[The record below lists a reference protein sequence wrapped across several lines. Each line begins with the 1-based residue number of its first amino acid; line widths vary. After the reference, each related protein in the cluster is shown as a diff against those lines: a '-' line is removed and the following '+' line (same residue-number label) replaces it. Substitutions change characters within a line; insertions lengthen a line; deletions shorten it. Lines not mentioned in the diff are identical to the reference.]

1 MILIQ
6 LRLGFVPALTVWCDA
21 HFTDVPW
28 MLPGRLGALGAQ
40 FCQVQALKR
49 LEASVVMLIGFLR
62 GGGAAP
68 AFKLRSCKRRYK
80 PLKHK
85 RMVPPDTSSRRS
97 DDAREPEKSPK

>member
-1 MILIQ
+1 M
-6 LRLGFVPALTVWCDA
+6 RLGFVPALTVWCDA

-28 MLPGRLGALGAQ
+28 MLPGRLGALRAH
-40 FCQVQALKR
+40 FCQAQALKR
-49 LEASVVMLIGFLR
+49 LEASVVKLIGFMR
-62 GGGAAP
+62 GVAAP

-85 RMVPPDTSSRRS
+85 RMAPPDTSSRRS

>member
-28 MLPGRLGALGAQ
+28 TLPGRLGALGAH

-62 GGGAAP
+62 GGEARP
-68 AFKLRSCKRRYK
+68 
-80 PLKHK
+80 
-85 RMVPPDTSSRRS
+85 RRS
-97 DDAREPEKSPK
+97 SCVHARGAINH

>member
-6 LRLGFVPALTVWCDA
+6 LRLGLVPALTVWCDA

-28 MLPGRLGALGAQ
+28 TLPGRLGALRAH
-40 FCQVQALKR
+40 FCQAQALKR

-62 GGGAAP
+62 GGVAAP

-80 PLKHK
+80 PLKDK
-85 RMVPPDTSSRRS
+85 RIVP
-97 DDAREPEKSPK
+97 A